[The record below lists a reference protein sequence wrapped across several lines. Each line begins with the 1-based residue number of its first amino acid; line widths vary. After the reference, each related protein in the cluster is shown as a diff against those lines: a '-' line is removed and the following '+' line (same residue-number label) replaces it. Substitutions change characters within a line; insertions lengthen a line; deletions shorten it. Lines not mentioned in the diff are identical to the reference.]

1 MSPEFFN
8 QVFFIG
14 QKNCLDAKH
23 LIFADVTAK
32 NMSASGASELKKY
45 LRILT
50 KKIFSRKI
58 KYFFSFLVLIVLLS
72 SLLALPSQ
80 L

>member
-32 NMSASGASELKKY
+32 NMSASGASERVGAAEAVPHHYKSQHRK
-45 LRILT
+45 LT
-50 KKIFSRKI
+50 LNLNKRQA
-58 KYFFSFLVLIVLLS
+58 LVG
-72 SLLALPSQ
+72 LP
-80 L
+80 LY